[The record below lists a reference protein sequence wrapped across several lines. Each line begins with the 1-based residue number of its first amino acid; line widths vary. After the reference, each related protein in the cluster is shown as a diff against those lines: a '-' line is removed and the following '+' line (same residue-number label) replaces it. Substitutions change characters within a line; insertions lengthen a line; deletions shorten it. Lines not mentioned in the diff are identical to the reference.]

1 MNFEEFAAK
10 PLLAVAGISVPKSQL
25 ATTPDQAR
33 DAAKTIGGVVIKAQV
48 PVGKRGK
55 AGGIQLA
62 ASPDEAHMH
71 ATNIIGMEISGLTVE
86 KVLVEAK
93 SNIAFEYYAAILNDP
108 ESKGPMLMFSTEG
121 GMDIEEIAENTPER
135 LRKHAIDIRVG
146 LQLAD
151 TKSLLYG
158 LELQGANDKVANVL
172 MNLYDAYRANDAELL
187 EINPLI
193 QTTDGDIVALDCKF
207 VMDDSAIKRHTELAT
222 QGTPEKLTP
231 IEQIGEDNTIKYIEL
246 DGNVAV
252 LANGAGLTMTTMDVV
267 RHHGGNPADFCEI
280 GGEAYTKGTIAL
292 KMVLE
297 KPGVKSLVVNF
308 CGAFARCDV
317 MMEGLLNAWEELK
330 PELPVFFSIA
340 GTGDEEAIRML
351 KDRLNMDPYPN
362 MDAASKAAVDA
373 ANAGATS

>member
-55 AGGIQLA
+55 AGGIQIA
-62 ASPDEAHMH
+62 GSPDEAHMH

-193 QTTDGDIVALDCKF
+193 QTPHRTSHPRNSRK
-207 VMDDSAIKRHTELAT
+207 
-222 QGTPEKLTP
+222 
-231 IEQIGEDNTIKYIEL
+231 
-246 DGNVAV
+246 
-252 LANGAGLTMTTMDVV
+252 
-267 RHHGGNPADFCEI
+267 
-280 GGEAYTKGTIAL
+280 
-292 KMVLE
+292 
-297 KPGVKSLVVNF
+297 
-308 CGAFARCDV
+308 
-317 MMEGLLNAWEELK
+317 
-330 PELPVFFSIA
+330 
-340 GTGDEEAIRML
+340 
-351 KDRLNMDPYPN
+351 
-362 MDAASKAAVDA
+362 
-373 ANAGATS
+373 ANADRANWRRQYD